1 MSTRSLNRQRMNN
14 ARTYGIGAVCLLV
27 GIVLGFFLKGC
38 KPSSPAEPIVLT
50 DTIRVHDTLRLR
62 EHTKT
67 IEVVRY
73 DTIWLP
79 KVDSAQNA
87 HTTTDA
93 EFALVPITQ
102 SEYRDTFATDSTR
115 AEVAVLFSGYNARI
129 DSIGINYRFEVEPR
143 VERKK
148 KGFGWCVMPS
158 VQVGYGVALGSQVVA
173 APYIGV
179 GVAIGWGY
187 HF

>member
-1 MSTRSLNRQRMNN
+1 MNN
-14 ARTYGIGAVCLLV
+14 ARTYGIGAVCLLA

-67 IEVVRY
+67 IVVVRY
-73 DTIWLP
+73 DTLWLT
-79 KVDSAQNA
+79 KKDTAY
-87 HTTTDA
+87 
-93 EFALVPITQ
+93 ALAPITQ

-129 DSIGINYRFEVEPR
+129 DSIGINYQAAIQPR

-148 KGFGWCVMPS
+148 KGWGWCVMPS